1 MIPKR
6 EEELAETERGEE
18 ESQVRKQLQEKEYVH
33 RDEGTEGL
41 GERREILIVVFGTM
55 QFTGDLD
62 NSNCNSIMGT
72 KLIGV
77 DGNQGKVKSAKQSTW
92 GFLKSFIVK
101 RGEGEEPREGFRVYD
116 DDCDNDH
123 YHP

>member
-41 GERREILIVVFGTM
+41 GERREILIVVFGTT

-62 NSNCNSIMGT
+62 NSNCHSIMGT

-92 GFLKSFIVK
+92 DVLK
-101 RGEGEEPREGFRVYD
+101 RVVL
-116 DDCDNDH
+116 
-123 YHP
+123 